1 MTQRDALLR
10 AVCDNPDDDLPRL
23 VFADWCDE
31 NGEPERAEFIRTQIE
46 LRKADVPAAG
56 RAKLGLREGSLL
68 SLWERRWKGELVS
81 EPGLLWGW
89 FERGFVERLSV
100 YDPDPFFA
108 NLDALFDWTPLR
120 KLTIGGRVDLRP
132 LIASPYFTRVES
144 LVLEPKAE
152 VTWESLRALYAVAPA
167 PHLTLLMVAHRR
179 EIAPALEHLA
189 AAYGDRFTLW
199 GE

>member
-1 MTQRDALLR
+1 MTERDALVR
-10 AVCDNPDDDLPRL
+10 AVCTAPDDDLPRL
-23 VFADWCDE
+23 VFADWCEE

-46 LRKADVPAAG
+46 LRRQDVPAPR
-56 RAKLGLREGSLL
+56 RAKLGRREASLL

-100 YDPDPFFA
+100 YDADPFLA
-108 NLDALFDWTPLR
+108 NLDDLFDWTPLR
-120 KLTIGGRVDLRP
+120 KLTVGGWLDLRP
-132 LIASPYFTRVES
+132 LVDSPYFVRVES

-152 VTWESLRALYAVAPA
+152 VTLESLRALYAAAPA
-167 PHLTLLMVAHRR
+167 PHLRLLMVAHRR
-179 EIAPALEHLA
+179 EIATALEHLA
-189 AAYGDRFTLW
+189 AVYGDRFTLW